1 MIQRNNQ
8 LIILFMMV
16 MGLLCSISLGA
27 ANTQYYRYDMAG
39 NLTQVVEAD
48 KVLLVYEYN
57 ALNQL
62 LYFRG
67 GDNETYQYGY
77 YSNGLRF
84 LKKNVNADHKH
95 IFFYKMNGGV
105 LLNEKQYAQQ
115 QSKEDVSY
123 IFLNRYV
130 HNEIEQNSILQL
142 VLFVRHNIP
151 LSVSFLPMQVAL
163 QTRHITDYG
172 MIQNNKQSNE
182 RNITDT
188 EQSNPFIFAG
198 GYFDQESHLLY
209 LQSRYY
215 SNKMGSFISQDAKN
229 LLNRYRYANSNPV
242 MNYDP
247 SGHNAIQDVIGT
259 SALVL
264 SPVIGMAMSVP
275 LIRVRSSLVALTLGG
290 IIGSGSSVGGFAVN
304 DLVHQNTM
312 DNQEIKYLLLIGAI
326 GGMLD
331 VSMLRYAKSLKLR
344 MHYKEISKGAVVV
357 EDERISRPNV
367 AETLGKKRKKRIVK
381 FKEGLED
388 SESSRFERVLGNK
401 ESSKDANE
409 EFMAKLDKNWEEF
422 LGRKDYGKYWLLG
435 LEDGNTN
442 PLEIEKKLSGD
453 ELQSSIR
460 GETVQSEEEVES
472 ELLEAYEAHTQQ
484 IPRRAKPFNI
494 PGAVDGISDG
504 DLIVG
509 NPT

>member
-1 MIQRNNQ
+1 
-8 LIILFMMV
+8 MMV

-48 KVLLVYEYN
+48 KVLVVYEYN

-67 GDNETYQYGY
+67 RDNETYQYGY

-188 EQSNPFIFAG
+188 EQNNPFVFAG
-198 GYFDQESHLLY
+198 GYFDQESHLIY

-275 LIRVRSSLVALTLGG
+275 LIRVRSTLVALTLGG

-331 VSMLRYAKSLKLR
+331 VSMLRYANFLNLR
-344 MHYKEISKGAVVV
+344 MNAKNVTSEVGLI
-357 EDERISRPNV
+357 DEETDTSFDV
-367 AETLGKKRKKRIVK
+367 AKTVGKKRKQRAEKKAII
-381 FKEGLED
+381 EGIPEN
-388 SESSRFERVLGNK
+388 SESSRFERLFDEGQK
-401 ESSKDANE
+401 EHMDKVEANQRWIE
-409 EFMAKLDKNWEEF
+409 NQ
-422 LGRKDYGKYWLLG
+422 RKEDVDLWLLG
-435 LEDGNTN
+435 LDWGDN
-442 PLEIEKKLSGD
+442 PIEAERKLSSG

-472 ELLEAYEAHTQQ
+472 ELFEAYEAHTQP
-484 IPRRAKPFNI
+484 IPRRAQPLNI
-494 PGAVDGISDG
+494 PSADGIKLGSN
-504 DLIVG
+504 LIVG